1 MLKIILILLAIWIVL
16 SIIGFVV
23 EGLFW
28 LAIVGLV
35 LFAITA
41 IFGGVKGRGSTR

>member
-28 LAIVGLV
+28 LAIIGLV

-41 IFGGVKGRGSTR
+41 IFGGIRGRGRTR

>member
-16 SIIGFVV
+16 SVIGFVV

-28 LAIVGLV
+28 LAVIGLI
-35 LFAITA
+35 LFVVTA
-41 IFGGVKGRGSTR
+41 IFGGVRGRRK

>member
-28 LAIVGLV
+28 LAVIGLILFVG
-35 LFAITA
+35 TA
-41 IFGGVKGRGSTR
+41 IYGAIKGRGSKA